1 MTLKMSQDPFII
13 IIISLFMFEK
23 IVSTGKIII
32 SLFIVNYLQT
42 TKL

>member
-1 MTLKMSQDPFII
+1 MSQDPFI

>member
-1 MTLKMSQDPFII
+1 MTLKMSQDPFT